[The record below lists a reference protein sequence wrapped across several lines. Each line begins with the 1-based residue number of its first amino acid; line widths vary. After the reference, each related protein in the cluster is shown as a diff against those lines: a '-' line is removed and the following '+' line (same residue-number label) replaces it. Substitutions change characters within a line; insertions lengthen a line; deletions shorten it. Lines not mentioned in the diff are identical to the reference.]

1 MSSDAGNNRTSEST
15 PLLGAP
21 QPEIANAANGDVEE
35 GRLRRSYK
43 SLQSSWTATCIQRV
57 LLVALIVAL
66 VLVLT
71 LYTTHNDNAEL
82 AGICMTPACIHAASG
97 YLTNLSPNYKEID
110 PCTDFEEYVCGGWRG
125 EHDMRA
131 DQGMTDALGL
141 MNDRVTST
149 IRNILEGEY
158 PDSSDHSAFS
168 PSQLSALVAS
178 TDRQNFDELQ
188 AAYNACMDVDAITKE
203 GIKPIVALIDELAAT
218 FGKSGSS
225 SAAVDYSD
233 SVLYLK
239 KHGIS
244 AFFSSYVSDD
254 DKDPETQIIGVG
266 PISSFGLPS
275 KLYFEDKDVVAQ
287 YLDAMTKVLSA
298 INPSVASIGP
308 ADKAAKALVDF
319 EARLSLAAPDKEDM
333 DDVTKTYN
341 LMSVKD
347 TAKLLPHF
355 GLEKSLKHLVPA
367 DYTLNVTVT
376 AFPEVLANVSQIVA
390 DTPREVVHNFLYWRL
405 IVYYSSAVL
414 GPEIRPW
421 RQFLNVLQGK
431 DANADPERWRTCV
444 SHVGG
449 TLGWILSRF
458 FVEASFSAAAK
469 DFGNQIISDIKT
481 AYLANFDNL
490 AWMDDETRRV
500 AAEKVHNIDQKVGY
514 PSESPNIMDPE
525 DLRKY
530 YAPVSVGSSYFDNIL
545 SSDDF
550 DNKEMWSKLGKP
562 TDMKEW
568 GMIASTV
575 NAYYNPPH
583 NEIVFPAAI
592 MQFPLFSVDLPSYVS
607 YGAFGAVAGH
617 ELSHAFDNNGRHYD
631 LHGRYNNWWTNATI
645 EAFTEKAE
653 CIVEEFNNFTVIGKD
668 GPIHVKGR
676 QTLGE
681 NIADSGGLTAA
692 RMAWDLRR
700 ASLKKNNK
708 NKKSNGVEG
717 LSLPGLADFTHEQL
731 FYISYGNA
739 WCSKFRP
746 AMLTNRVTTDEHSPD
761 PIRIKGTVLN
771 SRGFRE
777 AFQCPVKEPTC
788 ELW

>member
-1 MSSDAGNNRTSEST
+1 MSSNTADNGLSEST
-15 PLLGAP
+15 PLLGVS
-21 QPEIANAANGDVEE
+21 QPAAANAGAGDGAGDAEE
-35 GRLRRSYK
+35 GRLRRGYK
-43 SLQSSWTATCIQRV
+43 SLQSSWTAACIQRV

-71 LYTTHNDNAEL
+71 LYATRDDSAEL

-158 PDSSDHSAFS
+158 PDSSGHSAFS
-168 PSQLSALVAS
+168 PSQLVASVAS
-178 TDRQNFDELQ
+178 TDRQNFDELK
-188 AAYNACMDVDAITKE
+188 AAYDACMDVDAITAK
-203 GIKPIVALIDELAAT
+203 GIEPIVALIDELAAT
-218 FGKSGSS
+218 F
-225 SAAVDYSD
+225 SAASDYSD
-233 SVLYLK
+233 AVLYLK

-244 AFFSSYVSDD
+244 AFFSSYVGDD

-275 KLYFEDKDVVAQ
+275 KLYFEDKAVVAQ
-287 YLDAMTKVLSA
+287 YLDAMTKVLGA
-298 INPSVASIGP
+298 ISPGVASIGP
-308 ADKAAKALVDF
+308 AEQAAKALVDL

-347 TAKLLPHF
+347 TAQLLPHF
-355 GLEKSLKHLVPA
+355 GLEKSLQHLVPA

-390 DTPREVVHNFLYWRL
+390 DTPPEVVHNFLYWRL
-405 IVYYSSAVL
+405 IVYYSGAVL

-514 PSESPNIMDPE
+514 PSASPDIMDPE
-525 DLRKY
+525 ELHKY
-530 YAPVSVGSSYFDNIL
+530 YAPVAVSGSYFDNIL
-545 SSDDF
+545 SADDF
-550 DNKEMWSKLGKP
+550 DNKAMWAKLGKP

-645 EAFTEKAE
+645 AAFTAKAE
-653 CIVEEFNNFTVIGKD
+653 CIVEEFDNFTVVGKD

-700 ASLKKNNK
+700 AALEKSKKDV
-708 NKKSNGVEG
+708 SNGVEG

-761 PIRIKGTVLN
+761 PVRIKGTVLN

>member
-1 MSSDAGNNRTSEST
+1 MSNAVNTGPSESS
-15 PLLGAP
+15 PLLGNFSPPARP
-21 QPEIANAANGDVEE
+21 VDGDVEE
-35 GRLRRSYK
+35 GRFRRGYR
-43 SLQSSWTATCIQRV
+43 SLQSHWTALCIQRV
-57 LLVALIVAL
+57 LIVALIVAL
-66 VLVLT
+66 VLFIVLYST
-71 LYTTHNDNAEL
+71 DNDDAEL
-82 AGICMTPACIHAASG
+82 AGICLTPACIHAASG

-125 EHDMRA
+125 AHDMRA

-141 MNDRVTST
+141 INDGVTTT
-149 IRNILEGEY
+149 IRNILEGSY
-158 PDSSDHSAFS
+158 PDSSDHSIFS
-168 PSQLSALVAS
+168 PGNLMAAVAS

-188 AAYNACMDVDAITKE
+188 TAYNACMDVDAITQE
-203 GIKPIVALIDELAAT
+203 GIKPIVKLIDELAAT
-218 FGKSGSS
+218 FGSSSSS
-225 SAAVDYSD
+225 SASADYSD

-239 KHGIS
+239 KRGIS

-298 INPSVASIGP
+298 IQPSVANIGP
-308 ADKAAKALVDF
+308 AEKAAKALVDF

-347 TAKLLPHF
+347 TSKLLPQF
-355 GLEKSLKHLVPA
+355 GLEKSLKALVPS

-376 AFPEVLANVSQIVA
+376 AFPEVLANVSQIVSE
-390 DTPREVVHNFLYWRL
+390 TPVEVVHNFLYWRL
-405 IVYYSSAVL
+405 IVYYSGAVL

-431 DANADPERWRTCV
+431 DADADPERWRTCV

-449 TLGWILSRF
+449 SLGWILSRF
-458 FVEASFSAAAK
+458 FIEASFSAAAK
-469 DFGNQIISDIKT
+469 DFGNQIISDIKA
-481 AYLANFDNL
+481 AYLKNFDSL
-490 AWMDDETRRV
+490 AWMDDETRKV

-514 PSESPNIMDPE
+514 PTESPNIMDPE

-530 YAPVSVGSSYFDNIL
+530 YAPVTIGSSFFDNIL

-550 DNKEMWSKLGKP
+550 DNKDMWSKLGKP
-562 TDMKEW
+562 TNMKEW

-607 YGAFGAVAGH
+607 YGSFGAVAGH

-645 EAFTEKAE
+645 EAFTAKAE
-653 CIVEEFNNFTVIGKD
+653 CIVEEFNNFTVVGKD
-668 GPIHVKGR
+668 GPIHIKGR

-692 RMAWDLRR
+692 RTAWDMRR
-700 ASLKKNNK
+700 EALKKGKKDASNN
-708 NKKSNGVEG
+708 VEG
-717 LSLPGLADFTHEQL
+717 LSLPGLTDFTHEQL